1 MKTKLIIDI
10 QNDKKNP
17 ENMDIT
23 YTRRDLQQ
31 PKNDDEKAILMYIEN
46 LVRFTIDNGFVPPVK
61 PKEDLPNTTGEYN
74 GDTTT
79 K

>member
-10 QNDKKNP
+10 QNEKKNP
-17 ENMDIT
+17 ANMEVK
-23 YTRRDLQQ
+23 YTRRDLEA

-46 LVRFTIDNGFVPPVK
+46 LVRFTIDNGFVPPVA
-61 PKEDLPNTTGEYN
+61 PKEDTDGNTN
-74 GDTTT
+74 T

>member
-17 ENMDIT
+17 ENMNIT
-23 YTRRDLQQ
+23 YTRRDLAQ
-31 PKNDDEKAILMYIEN
+31 PNNDDEKAILIYIEN
-46 LVRFTIDNGFVPPVK
+46 LVRFTIDNGFVPPKK
-61 PKEDLPNTTGEYN
+61 PETSNTTGAYD
-74 GDTTT
+74 GDTVS

>member
-10 QNDKKNP
+10 QTDKKNP
-17 ENMDIT
+17 GNMDIK

-31 PKNDDEKAILMYIEN
+31 PQNDDEKAILMYIEN

-61 PKEDLPNTTGEYN
+61 PKEDGDGESSQ
-74 GDTTT
+74 

>member
-10 QNDKKNP
+10 QTDKKNP
-17 ENMDIT
+17 GNMDIK

-31 PKNDDEKAILMYIEN
+31 PQNDDEKAILLYIEN
-46 LVRFTIDNGFVPPVK
+46 LVRFTIDNGFQAPTK
-61 PKEDLPNTTGEYN
+61 PKEDGDGESSQ
-74 GDTTT
+74 